1 MPNRK
6 LFALQGEARGAA
18 RLSYEGSSGALA
30 VELLPRGDGEYVAWL
45 VHGAGALLRAPLGP
59 AMTAS
64 LPANAKDASGVLV
77 SRAGKI
83 VASGFSGLTRAQ
95 MEAAALRVQLALA
108 QGSGPKPPAAR
119 QRAEEPVRAAEAA
132 AAPEPEAVSPKPAQ
146 ARPPQAQ
153 GQTQAQTQAQR
164 ERIVPAS
171 RAAETPFSSPAG
183 ANRSIKREERAER
196 LMREALRMP
205 DVKSEAALSI
215 VSMANRLFTPSGK
228 EGAETAYVEKGA
240 GTQKPAPSTQGYG
253 VRRSVRNARAPFP
266 PAGRH
271 GVYPS
276 VSRNARQP
284 RGRSGRPR

>member
-108 QGSGPKPPAAR
+108 QESGPKPPAAR

-132 AAPEPEAVSPKPAQ
+132 AVPEPEAVSPKPAQ

-153 GQTQAQTQAQR
+153 DQTQAQR

-171 RAAETPFSSPAG
+171 RAAQTLAASCASPRAPPPASG
-183 ANRSIKREERAER
+183 LPCTSGVDGIPSRRGGERGGERRFQGQGCQGQTWKPEFAPAWLSPGPRHTREGSARR
-196 LMREALRMP
+196 PTGRR
-205 DVKSEAALSI
+205 
-215 VSMANRLFTPSGK
+215 PSGW
-228 EGAETAYVEKGA
+228 
-240 GTQKPAPSTQGYG
+240 
-253 VRRSVRNARAPFP
+253 RASF
-266 PAGRH
+266 
-271 GVYPS
+271 
-276 VSRNARQP
+276 
-284 RGRSGRPR
+284 